1 MARDVSR
8 LEPFLLP
15 PLLLLLPP
23 PMLLLL
29 LLVPVLVLLVLLPL
43 LLLMLDWWCV
53 VVQHGCPE
61 LKRNHPMSHL
71 RVRGGDDVIIINLSV
86 IY

>member
-1 MARDVSR
+1 MARYVSR
-8 LEPFLLP
+8 LEPFLLA
-15 PLLLLLPP
+15 
-23 PMLLLL
+23 LLLL
-29 LLVPVLVLLVLLPL
+29 LLVPVLVLLVLLVLLPL

-71 RVRGGDDVIIINLSV
+71 RARGGDDVIIINLSV

>member
-1 MARDVSR
+1 MARDVLR

-23 PMLLLL
+23 LMLLLL
-29 LLVPVLVLLVLLPL
+29 LLVPVLVLLLPPL
-43 LLLMLDWWCV
+43 LVLDWWCV

-61 LKRNHPMSHL
+61 LKRNHPMSRL
-71 RVRGGDDVIIINLSV
+71 RARGGGDVIIIDLSV
-86 IY
+86 IYW